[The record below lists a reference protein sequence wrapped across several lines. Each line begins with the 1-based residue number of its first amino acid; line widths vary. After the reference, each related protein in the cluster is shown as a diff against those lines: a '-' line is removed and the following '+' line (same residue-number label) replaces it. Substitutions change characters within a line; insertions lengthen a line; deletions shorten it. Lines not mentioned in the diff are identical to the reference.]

1 MKQMTNPVNPRP
13 VLILGASARIA
24 VPIARMLDRECG
36 VPVEV
41 ASLSRSDET
50 LRSRSVR
57 DFTRLPDFQ
66 ALRTAFNRELLA
78 LVRERQFDM
87 IIPVQ
92 DAALAAVSE
101 NYEWLAGL
109 LTVACPPPHVV
120 QRVLDKQFTLN
131 AAQQCGIRIPKTC
144 AVASIGDIESAGHQ
158 LSYPV
163 VVKPAGRDH
172 AVSFK
177 ALYFH
182 EREDLLKWITG
193 NQGGSWLVQEYC
205 LGEGVGIEMLIHG
218 GECLAC
224 FQHRR
229 LKEHPPSGGVAVVA
243 IAEAPDKALVGA
255 SRKLL
260 RALEWEGVA
269 MVEFRQNPA
278 DGTAVLMEVN
288 GRFWG
293 TTSLPLQ
300 AGLQFPV
307 YQWRLLHGQEPKI
320 PERYA
325 VGIRWRWTAG
335 YLERTHRLLMSSAG
349 GSGQD
354 SRWKAMADLLVD
366 CLNPAVRDAIWSF
379 SDPIPGLKEMAS
391 TVKGLLKADGKALFK
406 RLAPARLIQKVEKF
420 RSFRGAE
427 RAIYLKFKLLNSL
440 GLANERRRRVRPGAH
455 SFVFVCHGNIMRSA
469 LCEALFRK
477 ELAALGQSHIRV
489 ISAGL
494 HAQAGRAADARALV
508 AAEELGVSLG
518 QHRAWL
524 LTPEMI
530 HEADT
535 IFAMDLKNLVEILAG
550 YPSARPKVLM
560 MSCYADSSDRNL
572 EVEDPYFGDL
582 EQTRCCF
589 RVLSTCIRNLTVSL
603 FPSARAQHGNDS
615 LCEVYASPGVH
626 GNKSYE
632 A

>member
-1 MKQMTNPVNPRP
+1 MSNPVHLRP
-13 VLILGASARIA
+13 VLILGAAARIA
-24 VPIARMLDRECG
+24 VPIARMLDRQCG

-66 ALRTAFNRELLA
+66 ASRTAFNRELLA

-92 DAALAAVSE
+92 DAALAALAE
-101 NYEWLAGL
+101 NYEGLAGL
-109 LTVACPPPHVV
+109 LTLACPPPHVV
-120 QRVLDKQFTLN
+120 QRVLDKQFTLH
-131 AAQQCGIRIPKTC
+131 AAQQCGIEIPKTC
-144 AVASIGDIESAGHQ
+144 AVTGIDNIQSAAHQ

-163 VVKPAGRDH
+163 VVKPSGRDR
-172 AVSFK
+172 AASIK

-182 EREDLLKWITG
+182 QWEDLQKWLTS
-193 NQGGSWLVQEYC
+193 NQDGSWLVQEYC
-205 LGEGVGIEMLIHG
+205 PGEGVGIEMLIHD

-229 LKEHPPSGGVAVVA
+229 LKEHPPSGGVAVLA
-243 IAEAPDKALVGA
+243 SAELPDKALVEA

-278 DGTAVLMEVN
+278 NGTAVLMEVN

-300 AGLQFPV
+300 AGFEFPV
-307 YQWRLLHGQEPKI
+307 YQWKLLHGQEPKI
-320 PERYA
+320 PDRYA

-335 YLERTHRLLMSSAG
+335 YLERTHRLLASSAG
-349 GSGQD
+349 RPDQD
-354 SRWKAMADLLVD
+354 SRWKAMADLLGD
-366 CLNPAVRDAIWSF
+366 CLNPTVRDAVWSF
-379 SDPIPGLKEMAS
+379 SDPIPGLQEMAS
-391 TVKGLLKADGKALFK
+391 TVKGLLKADVKALFR
-406 RLAPARLIQKVEKF
+406 RLAPARLTREVEKV
-420 RSFRGAE
+420 RSFRGEE
-427 RAIYLKFKLLNSL
+427 RAIYLKLKLLNRI
-440 GLANERRRRVRPGAH
+440 GLAKERRRRVPAGAH

-469 LCEALFRK
+469 LCEALFHK

-494 HAQAGRAADARALV
+494 HAQEGKSADARALI
-508 AAEELGVSLG
+508 AAEQLGVSLA
-518 QHRAWL
+518 QHRARL
-524 LTPEMI
+524 LTPDMI
-530 HEADT
+530 READA
-535 IFAMDLKNLVEILAG
+535 ILAMDLKNLVEILAR

-560 MSCYADSSDRNL
+560 MSCYADSSDRKL

-589 RVLSTCIRNLTVSL
+589 KVLSTCIRNLTVSL
-603 FPSARAQHGNDS
+603 FPSARAQRGNDS
-615 LCEVYASPGVH
+615 LCEVHAGPGMA

>member
-1 MKQMTNPVNPRP
+1 MSNPINPRP

-24 VPIARMLDRECG
+24 VPIARMLDLQCG

-41 ASLSRSDET
+41 ASLNRSDET
-50 LRSRSVR
+50 VRSRSVR
-57 DFTRLPDFQ
+57 DFTRLPDFR
-66 ALRTAFNRELLA
+66 ASRTAFNRELLA

-92 DAALAAVSE
+92 DAALTAVAE
-101 NYEWLAGL
+101 NYEWLTGL

-131 AAQQCGIRIPKTC
+131 AAQRCGIRVPKTC
-144 AVASIGDIESAGHQ
+144 AVSSIGDIESAGNQ
-158 LSYPV
+158 QSYPV
-163 VVKPAGRDH
+163 VVKPAGMDR
-172 AVSFK
+172 AGSFK
-177 ALYFH
+177 ALYF
-182 EREDLLKWITG
+182 RQQEDLLKWLTS

-205 LGEGVGIEMLIHG
+205 PGEGVGIEMLIHG

-229 LKEHPPSGGVAVVA
+229 LKEHPASGGVAVLA
-243 IAEAPDKALVGA
+243 IAEPPDKALVDA

-260 RALEWEGVA
+260 GALEWEGVA

-278 DGTAVLMEVN
+278 DGTAALMEVN

-320 PERYA
+320 PERYT
-325 VGIRWRWTAG
+325 VGVRWRWTAG
-335 YLERTHRLLMSSAG
+335 YLERTHRLLVTSAVR
-349 GSGQD
+349 SGQD
-354 SRWKAMADLLVD
+354 SRWKAMADLLAD

-379 SDPIPGLKEMAS
+379 SDPIPGLREMAS
-391 TVKGLLKADGKALFK
+391 TVKGLLKADAKALF
-406 RLAPARLIQKVEKF
+406 RQLAPTRLIQKVEKF
-420 RSFRGAE
+420 RSFRGEE
-427 RAIYLKFKLLNSL
+427 RAIYLKLKLLNSV

-469 LCEALFRK
+469 LCGALFRK
-477 ELAALGQSHIRV
+477 ELDALGQSHIRV

-494 HAQAGRAADARALV
+494 HAQAGKPADARALV

-518 QHRAWL
+518 QHRARL

-530 HEADT
+530 DEADT
-535 IFAMDLKNLVEILAG
+535 IFAMDLKNLIEILAR

-589 RVLSTCIRNLTVSL
+589 RILSTCIGNLTVSL
-603 FPSARAQHGNDS
+603 FPSARAQRGNDS
-615 LCEVYASPGVH
+615 LCEVYASPSG
-626 GNKSYE
+626 KQIL
-632 A
+632 